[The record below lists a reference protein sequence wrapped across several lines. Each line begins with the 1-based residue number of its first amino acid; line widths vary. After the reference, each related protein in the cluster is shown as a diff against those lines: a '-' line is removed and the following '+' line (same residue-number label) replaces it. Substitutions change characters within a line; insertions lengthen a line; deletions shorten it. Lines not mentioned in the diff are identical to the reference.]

1 MKTAR
6 FALVALPA
14 AVFVASIC
22 TAAQGATI
30 RTTTQGATT
39 TKASKHF
46 RIVYKT
52 AKARSKYTEFL
63 LDESERAW
71 KAIFTTLGYKQ
82 PKWMS
87 DRITAGGKIMMSLKK
102 MKFLGL
108 ASSRWDR
115 ATKVATNGWIAFDF
129 ETRFKDKKSGKTDWH
144 LLRATCGH
152 ELFHLVQ
159 GAYDVVESKWL
170 KETTA
175 TWIEDKI
182 FPTEAK
188 ARPKAYGFRYY
199 LKNWNRNRRLRD
211 LVLVGSK
218 QEYAAS
224 IFFQYLSEHD
234 SRGNG
239 VVKALWEKAG
249 AVKGDTTAKSLGET
263 LGDSGAWGAK
273 TLRRVRGLSL
283 TDLVRSSK
291 RHRSFSLASL
301 VKGPYFAPTY
311 LPLKGLTIPDASGE
325 KLPAMGRTVAKLSF
339 DCLDLVPRPLKI
351 GSPVDVVLAARG
363 KTDGHWAFHVVTAPK
378 KGTWK
383 VKRFATP
390 KGNKWTKIRVPNV
403 DFRKENLFFVA
414 TRASATSRDEYRL
427 TGMVITPPVVESFEV
442 HAPPAPGNA
451 ELGRTSAPPGGREL
465 AWAAKRMR
473 WRFPLKGTGWRTEI
487 GPQTGI
493 AYNPEHTAEIR
504 IVLNRPARGGLKLK
518 LGSNL
523 SPAVTAVGT
532 TGRKFIAKVK
542 IKDLKSFLDDE
553 IPVEIRGRDMFDM
566 GLDGNPWTPPQI
578 DFKGV
583 DPPKFADIKKWEG
596 AEASAARP
604 GGLDNLSGKMI
615 PLYRPKKPG
624 PEIVLVKLSRSSPAE
639 LFYHSEKGNFRPITG
654 GKVNLEIAFA
664 TPMDPE
670 SAEIEF
676 RGTAVTGKFNT
687 SRTWAATIDV
697 PKDGFPFKSARGIH
711 ALSIQARTTYGTAV
725 DTDPDTEGH
734 QPDTTHRAVVDGI
747 PTYIEKVEVYGM
759 GEKFYE
765 ASWTGGVDL
774 ASAENLSVAK
784 IGDQR
789 RALKV
794 RTTKDLP
801 AEGKGT
807 LQVLVRSSQPLAD
820 PPSILL
826 GSVPVVK
833 VTADDAKKIWQG
845 EVPLEAIRAAIK
857 PGGNVP
863 IAISATDI
871 YGNQLD
877 ADPRTTSALATERPW
892 WRGYE
897 SKRGGKSQG
906 YGGTDMWHEIG
917 TPPGVSF
924 VIVLDASGSMND
936 NNRMVNAR
944 AGIRKLLDIVPKG
957 VELALVIF
965 QGSSNTAVGFT
976 TDVNKIRAAVDG
988 VSAGGGTPLAAA
1000 IASARKLLES
1010 SSHPMSRDWRYRI
1023 FSDGQET
1030 AGGNVVLET
1039 RLLDQAI
1046 ARRKGKVA
1054 KKPRDKVPPPKPVA
1068 VEKIPVY
1075 PQQWTAHMVE
1085 VDSRSGFDWIW
1096 LVEMTFTEKEL
1107 PDGRCYV
1114 RFESKAFG
1122 VAYGSITDADGSNK
1136 KIKWQVNSR
1145 PSSSR
1150 SKVMRATSDNGKHA
1164 IDRIRT
1170 HARAMKAKSKSM
1182 QQCRQEIQQNVE
1194 REVN

>member
-1 MKTAR
+1 MTMKTSRLASG
-6 FALVALPA
+6 ALPA
-14 AVFVASIC
+14 VIFVASIC

-30 RTTTQGATT
+30 RTTTQGTTT

-46 RIVYKT
+46 RIIYKT

-87 DRITAGGKIMMSLKK
+87 DRIAAGGKIIMSLKK

-108 ASSRWDR
+108 ASSRWNR
-115 ATKVATNGWIAFDF
+115 ATKVTTNGWITFDF
-129 ETRFKDKKSGKTDWH
+129 ETRFKDKKTKKTNWD

-159 GAYDVVESKWL
+159 GAYDVAESKWL

-211 LVLVGSK
+211 LVSVGNK

-249 AVKGDTTAKSLGET
+249 AVKGDTTARSLGET

-301 VKGPYFAPTY
+301 VKGPYYSPDQ
-311 LPLKGLTIPDASGE
+311 LSLSGLTIPDASGE
-325 KLPAMGRTVAKLSF
+325 KLPAIGRTVAKLSF

-363 KTDGHWAFHVVTAPK
+363 KTDGNWAFHVVTAPK

-390 KGNKWTKIRVPNV
+390 TGNKWTQIRIPNV
-403 DFRKENLFFVA
+403 DFRKEKLFFVA

-442 HAPPAPGNA
+442 HAP
-451 ELGRTSAPPGGREL
+451 GGREP
-465 AWAAKRMR
+465 AWAAKRVR
-473 WRFPLKGTGWRTEI
+473 WRSPLRGTGWRTEI
-487 GPQTGI
+487 SPQTGI
-493 AYNPEHTAEIR
+493 AYNPEDTAEIR
-504 IVLNRPARGGLKLK
+504 IVLNRPASGGLKLK
-518 LGSNL
+518 LGSDL
-523 SPAVTAVGT
+523 SPAVTAVGGS
-532 TGRKFIAKVK
+532 GRKFVAKVK
-542 IKDLKSFLDDE
+542 IKSLKSFLDGGE
-553 IPVEIRGRDMFDM
+553 IPVEIQGKDVFGM
-566 GLDGNPWTPPQI
+566 GLDGNPWTAPQLK
-578 DFKGV
+578 FKRT
-583 DPPKFADIKKWEG
+583 DTPKFADIKEWEG
-596 AEASAARP
+596 AEPSSTKP
-604 GGLDNLSGKMI
+604 GGLDNLGGRKI

-624 PEIVLVKLSRSSPAE
+624 PEIVLVKLFRSDPAE
-639 LFYHSEKGNFRPITG
+639 VFYHSEKGNFRPITG
-654 GKVNLEIAFA
+654 GKVDLEIAFA
-664 TPMDPE
+664 KLMDGE
-670 SAEIEF
+670 SAEIKF
-676 RGTAVTGKFNT
+676 RNLPVAGHFKTPK
-687 SRTWAATIDV
+687 TWIGTIDL
-697 PKDGFPFKSARGIH
+697 PEGEFKSARGIY
-711 ALSIQARTTYGTAV
+711 ALSIQAKTTYGTAV
-725 DTDPDTEGH
+725 DIDPDTEGD

-747 PTYIEKVEVYGM
+747 PTYIEKVEVYGAD
-759 GEKFYE
+759 GKFYE

-789 RALKV
+789 RALKI

-807 LQVLVRSSQPLAD
+807 LKVRVTSSQPLSGT
-820 PPSILL
+820 PSILL

-833 VTADDAKKIWQG
+833 VTGDDAKKIWQG
-845 EVPLEAIRAAIK
+845 EVSLEAIRAAIK
-857 PGGNVP
+857 PGQNVP

-877 ADPRTTSALATERPW
+877 ADPRTTPALATERPW

-917 TPPGVSF
+917 TPPRASF
-924 VIVLDASGSMND
+924 VIILDASGSMND

-944 AGIRKLLDIVPKG
+944 AGIKKLLDIIPKG
-957 VELALVIF
+957 VELAIVIF

-1054 KKPRDKVPPPKPVA
+1054 KKPKDKVPPPKPVA
-1068 VEKIPVY
+1068 TEKIPVY

-1107 PDGRCYV
+1107 PDGRCHV

-1150 SKVMRATSDNGKHA
+1150 SKIMRATSDNGKHA

-1194 REVN
+1194 HEVN